1 MHETSVGTKFSA
13 LTDISFFFRQY
24 RAEHVTLN
32 MTYNSSGSGA
42 GKLQIKGKQSSNS
55 AITYAGSDISLSAE
69 EQKEFPDLKAFPVMA
84 G

>member
-1 MHETSVGTKFSA
+1 M
-13 LTDISFFFRQY
+13 
-24 RAEHVTLN
+24 TLN